1 MTTAARPKPL
11 RAGRHTAGPPGRGW
25 GKHMT
30 MQGRITR
37 LERHSRA
44 RARRAVWTPGA
55 ALMAS
60 VIDKARRALAG
71 EPAEPADWSHVA
83 PDVKAHRERL
93 LEWVG
98 KART

>member
-1 MTTAARPKPL
+1 MTT
-11 RAGRHTAGPPGRGW
+11 
-25 GKHMT
+25 
-30 MQGRITR
+30 QSRITR
-37 LERHSRA
+37 LERHKRA
-44 RARRAVWTPGA
+44 KARRAVWTPDA
-55 ALMAS
+55 ALLAS

-71 EPAEPADWSHVA
+71 ETATPADWSHVA

>member
-1 MTTAARPKPL
+1 
-11 RAGRHTAGPPGRGW
+11 
-25 GKHMT
+25 MT

-44 RARRAVWTPGA
+44 RARRAVWTPDA

-60 VIDKARRALAG
+60 VIDKVRHALAG
-71 EPAEPADWSHVA
+71 EPAEPANWSHVA

-93 LEWVG
+93 MAWIERG
-98 KART
+98 QP